1 VLSSGWASR
10 LVKKNEQLGAGP
22 AAEQAQ
28 AQVIAALSS
37 NPVLA
42 AAALPRRF
50 APPLFARYTPGM
62 EFGSHMDNTLM
73 GTGRDGE
80 RMRSDISITLF
91 LSEPEAYDGGEL
103 VMETS
108 GGEAGYK
115 LPAGSAVSY
124 PTTMLHRVNPV
135 TRGTREVAVTWAQSM
150 VRSPDQREIL
160 FDLERIS
167 RTLFE
172 QGGKSAEFDLVNKT
186 SANLLRMWVE
196 C

>member
-1 VLSSGWASR
+1 
-10 LVKKNEQLGAGP
+10 
-22 AAEQAQ
+22 
-28 AQVIAALSS
+28 
-37 NPVLA
+37 
-42 AAALPRRF
+42 
-50 APPLFARYTPGM
+50 
-62 EFGSHMDNTLM
+62 
-73 GTGRDGE
+73 
-80 RMRSDISITLF
+80 
-91 LSEPEAYDGGEL
+91 
-103 VMETS
+103 METS

-115 LPAGSAVSY
+115 LPAGAAVSY